1 MDWAS
6 ASKIAD
12 AVSSRRMSAIDVI
25 NGALSR
31 IAAHDSRLNSFT
43 DVISARA
50 RATAG
55 RVDATITA
63 GGKVGNPTKV
73 TTKAKKNKVTV
84 KAKKTFKLAAKQ
96 AGKKIKKH
104 RAVSYESSNPAV
116 ATVTTKGVIKGVKK
130 GKCKIYA
137 YAQNGVFA
145 TVSVKVK

>member
-1 MDWAS
+1 MKPDTALIPDMDWAS

-55 RVDATITA
+55 RVDATIAA
-63 GGKVGNPTKV
+63 GGKVGPLAGVPFAVKNLFDIEGLPTR
-73 TTKAKKNKVTV
+73 
-84 KAKKTFKLAAKQ
+84 
-96 AGKKIKKH
+96 AGSK
-104 RAVSYESSNPAV
+104 
-116 ATVTTKGVIKGVKK
+116 
-130 GKCKIYA
+130 
-137 YAQNGVFA
+137 
-145 TVSVKVK
+145 